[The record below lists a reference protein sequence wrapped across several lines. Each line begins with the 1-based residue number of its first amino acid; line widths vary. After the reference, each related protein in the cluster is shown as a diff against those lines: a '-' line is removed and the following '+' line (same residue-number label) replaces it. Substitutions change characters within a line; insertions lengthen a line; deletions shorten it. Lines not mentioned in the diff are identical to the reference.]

1 MKQNRRLHEIT
12 KQMNVNRKMK
22 TKDSAAGYPAL
33 RAHGKK
39 ELMEKLNTQQWT
51 LGVRQKNLK
60 IL

>member
-39 ELMEKLNTQQWT
+39 KKKSSW
-51 LGVRQKNLK
+51 KN
-60 IL
+60 